1 MAQQSKFEIW
11 WNSYK
16 VKRIFSALYSL
27 GAAIV
32 ILGAMFKILHL
43 PGGGT
48 MLAIG
53 MTTEVIVFALGV
65 FDKPF
70 KEWDWEKVFDF
81 TNGEKLTT
89 SGFQSGIQPVA
100 AQPAGVSLKSA
111 SLLDSEMEKLSEGI
125 KNLSGTAQ
133 QLANLTS
140 VVDVTDKFVKTIENA
155 SLSTRKYTQSQDT
168 LNAEVERLH
177 ASYTGVAAGMDV
189 VEKNTK
195 HYSAKVEDINRNLS
209 SINSIYEIQLKNI
222 HTQSES
228 INSQSEAM
236 RKASEEL
243 NAVLAEIKKIKAATS
258 TAVEDTEA
266 FRTGATGLSRQIAD
280 LNKIYG
286 NMLNALS

>member
-1 MAQQSKFEIW
+1 MVKQSKFDIW

-16 VKRIFSALYSL
+16 IKRIFSAVYSL

-53 MTTEVIVFALGV
+53 MSTEVIVFALGI

-81 TNGEKLTT
+81 SAGDKLNSNALQPSMQSNQS
-89 SGFQSGIQPVA
+89 SGL
-100 AQPAGVSLKSA
+100 SLKTTAMIES
-111 SLLDSEMEKLSEGI
+111 DVEKLSEGI
-125 KNLSGTAQ
+125 KTLAVTAQ
-133 QLANLTS
+133 QLTNLTS
-140 VVDVTDKFVKTIENA
+140 VVDVTEKFVKTIENA
-155 SLSTRKYTQSQDT
+155 SLSTRKYTQSQDS

-177 ASYTGVAAGMDV
+177 TSYAGVASGMDV

-195 HYSAKVEDINRNLS
+195 QYSSKVEDINRNLS

-228 INSQSEAM
+228 LNLQSEAM
-236 RKASEEL
+236 RKATDEL
-243 NAVLAEIKKIKAATS
+243 NAVLAEIKKIKTATS
-258 TAVEDTEA
+258 TAVDEA
-266 FRTGATGLSRQIAD
+266 ESFKTGATGLSRQIAD

>member
-1 MAQQSKFEIW
+1 MVKQSKFDIW

-16 VKRIFSALYSL
+16 IKRIFSAVYSL

-53 MTTEVIVFALGV
+53 MSTEVIVFALGI

-81 TNGEKLTT
+81 SAGDKLN
-89 SGFQSGIQPVA
+89 SNALQPSMQSNKSTGL
-100 AQPAGVSLKSA
+100 SLKTTAMIES
-111 SLLDSEMEKLSEGI
+111 DVEKLSEGI
-125 KNLSGTAQ
+125 KTLAVTAQ
-133 QLANLTS
+133 QLTNLTS
-140 VVDVTDKFVKTIENA
+140 VVDVTEKFVKTIENA
-155 SLSTRKYTQSQDT
+155 SLSTRKYTQSQDS

-177 ASYTGVAAGMDV
+177 TSYAGVASGMDV

-195 HYSAKVEDINRNLS
+195 QYSSKVEDINRNLS

-228 INSQSEAM
+228 LNLQSEAM
-236 RKASEEL
+236 RKATDEL
-243 NAVLAEIKKIKAATS
+243 NAVLAEIKKIKTATS
-258 TAVEDTEA
+258 TAVDEA
-266 FRTGATGLSRQIAD
+266 ESFKTGATGLSRQIAD

>member
-1 MAQQSKFEIW
+1 MAQQTRFDNW

-16 VKRIFSALYSL
+16 IKRIFSAVYSL
-27 GAAIV
+27 GAAVV

-53 MTTEVIVFALGV
+53 MSTEVIVFALGI

-81 TNGEKLTT
+81 SAGDKLNAA
-89 SGFQSGIQPVA
+89 GFQPSVQPN
-100 AQPAGVSLKSA
+100 QTQGLSLKTTGM
-111 SLLDSEMEKLSEGI
+111 LESEVEKLSEGI
-125 KNLSGTAQ
+125 KSLTSTAQ
-133 QLANLTS
+133 QLTNLTS
-140 VVDVTDKFVKTIENA
+140 VVDVTEKFVKNIENA
-155 SLSTRKYTQSQDT
+155 SLATRKYTQSQDS
-168 LNAEVERLH
+168 LNAEVERLQT
-177 ASYTGVAAGMDV
+177 SYTGVAAGMDL

-195 HYSAKVEDINRNLS
+195 QYSSKIEDINRNLS

-228 INSQSEAM
+228 LNLQSEAM
-236 RKASEEL
+236 RKATDEL
-243 NAVLAEIKKIKAATS
+243 NAVLAEIKKIKTATS
-258 TAVEDTEA
+258 TAVDEA
-266 FRTGATGLSRQIAD
+266 ESFKTGATGLSRQIAD